1 MPAKMYGRRR
11 PHRVTVR
18 SEMPPT
24 IGCHTIATTVP
35 IDLRTLDAVPSLARP
50 TSWMIMSGTISAV
63 RLFHMYPIA
72 IQYRER
78 TTKLTARSREGSWVA
93 VSPVGT
99 EAAIS

>member
-1 MPAKMYGRRR
+1 MYGRRR
-11 PHRVTVR
+11 PHRVTER

-35 IDLRTLDAVPSLARP
+35 IDLRTLEAVPSLPRP
-50 TSWMIMSGTISAV
+50 TSWMIMSGRISAV

-72 IQYRER
+72 IQYSER
-78 TTKLTARSREGSWVA
+78 TTKLTVRSREGSWGA
-93 VSPVGT
+93 VSPADT